1 MKQYII
7 GSMLLSSILLASC
20 SLDETPRSKFS
31 EKEAFSTSK
40 LVYVNSVAN
49 VYSSIGNGLYGSD
62 GGSVHTFQEFSS
74 DASMI
79 PGRQG
84 DWVDGGAW
92 QNIFLHNFESSV
104 SKYNDVWN
112 NLYRVIG
119 LANSSIDRL
128 NKYLGE
134 HPEYA
139 EYVYELRALRAVY
152 YYYVMD
158 LFGQVPL
165 VVSSEVSANEVNQS
179 NRSDVFKFVTS
190 ELAECIPHLSDS
202 KSQNEGEYYGRITKA
217 VAYMCMAKCA
227 INAPVYTIDD
237 TNPTSYSAFVG
248 TDKSGKATA
257 SEEQGKTV
265 SEMGKNIN
273 ITLDG
278 ETRNAW
284 ETAVYCADQIAS
296 LGYRLQPSYAD
307 NFIVANQNSVENIW
321 TRPND
326 CVNYKID
333 DYNIVRTLHYNHGG
347 AIGYQGWNGA
357 CSSKQ
362 QMLVYGYGTANPDP
376 RLKLNFYTDKDYMEE
391 TGKAVEDGAVKGKD
405 LEYMPL
411 AVKVDFTATD
421 DPHAMKCAGARM
433 KKYEFDKSTT
443 QQYSFNN
450 DLVIWRYADALLLKA
465 EAEYRMGNK
474 AEALTIVNEVRGRV
488 AATPRTELTLNDILN
503 ERMLELAWEGV
514 RRQDQIRFCTFTE
527 PTADRFKGVT
537 HNASAGDYN
546 DDTQGYTMV
555 YPIPYA
561 VLNLNKKLHQ
571 NPGYT
576 K

>member
-20 SLDETPRSKFS
+20 SLEETPRSKFS
-31 EKEAFSTSK
+31 EEEAFSTPK
-40 LVYVNSVAN
+40 LVYVNTVAN

-139 EYVYELRALRAVY
+139 DYVYELRALRAVY

-165 VVSSEVSANEVNQS
+165 VVSSEVSANEVEQS

-237 TNPTSYSAFVG
+237 TTPTSYSAFVG

-391 TGKAVEDGAVKGKD
+391 TGKAVEDGATDKP

-411 AVKVDFTATD
+411 AVKVDFSAAD

-443 QQYSFNN
+443 QQYNFNN

-474 AEALTIVNEVRGRV
+474 AEALTIVNEVRARV
-488 AATPRTELTLNDILN
+488 AATPRTELTLNDILD

-514 RRQDQIRFCTFTE
+514 RRPDQIRFCTFTE

-561 VLNLNKKLHQ
+561 VLNLNKKLNQ

>member
-7 GSMLLSSILLASC
+7 GSMLLSSVLLAGC
-20 SLDETPRSKFS
+20 SLDENPRSKFS
-31 EKEAFSTSK
+31 EEEAFSTSK
-40 LVYVNSVAN
+40 LVYVNTVAN

-165 VVSSEVSANEVNQS
+165 VVSSEVSANEVAQS

-237 TNPTSYSAFVG
+237 TTPTSYSAFVG

-278 ETRNAW
+278 KTRNAW
-284 ETAVYCADQIAS
+284 ETAAYCADQIAS

-326 CVNYKID
+326 CVNYKIE

-391 TGKAVEDGAVKGKD
+391 TGKAVEDGATGKD

-411 AVKVDFTATD
+411 AVKVDFSAAD
-421 DPHAMKCAGARM
+421 DPHAMKCSGARM

-488 AATPRTELTLNDILN
+488 AATPRTELTLNDILD

-561 VLNLNKKLHQ
+561 VLNLNKKLGQ

>member
-31 EKEAFSTSK
+31 EEEAFSTPK
-40 LVYVNSVAN
+40 LVYVNTVAN

-165 VVSSEVSANEVNQS
+165 VVSSQVSANEVAQS

-237 TNPTSYSAFVG
+237 TTPTSYSAFVG

-278 ETRNAW
+278 KTRNAW
-284 ETAVYCADQIAS
+284 ETAAYCADQIAS

-326 CVNYKID
+326 CVNYKIE

-391 TGKAVEDGAVKGKD
+391 TGKAVEDGATDKP

-411 AVKVDFTATD
+411 AVKVDFTAAD
-421 DPHAMKCAGARM
+421 DPHAMKCSGARM

-474 AEALTIVNEVRGRV
+474 AKALTIVNEVRGRV
-488 AATPRTELTLNDILN
+488 AATPRTELTLNDILD

-561 VLNLNKKLHQ
+561 VLNLNKKLDQ

>member
-31 EKEAFSTSK
+31 EEEAFSTPK
-40 LVYVNSVAN
+40 LVYVNTVAN

-128 NKYLGE
+128 NKYLDE

-165 VVSSEVSANEVNQS
+165 VVSSQVSANEVAQS

-217 VAYMCMAKCA
+217 VAYMCMARCA
-227 INAPVYTIDD
+227 INAPVYTIDN
-237 TNPTSYSAFVG
+237 TTPTSYSAFVG

-278 ETRNAW
+278 KTRNAW
-284 ETAVYCADQIAS
+284 ETAAYCADQIAS

-326 CVNYKID
+326 CVNYKIE

-391 TGKAVEDGAVKGKD
+391 TGKAVEDGATDKP

-411 AVKVDFTATD
+411 AVKVDFTAAD
-421 DPHAMKCAGARM
+421 DPHAMKCSGARM

-488 AATPRTELTLNDILN
+488 AATPRTELTLNDILD

-561 VLNLNKKLHQ
+561 VLNLNKKLGQ

>member
-31 EKEAFSTSK
+31 EEEAFSTPK
-40 LVYVNSVAN
+40 LVYVNTVAN

-128 NKYLGE
+128 NKYLDE

-165 VVSSEVSANEVNQS
+165 VVSSQVSANEVAQS

-237 TNPTSYSAFVG
+237 TTPTSYSAFVG

-278 ETRNAW
+278 KTRNAW
-284 ETAVYCADQIAS
+284 ETAAYCADQIAS

-326 CVNYKID
+326 CVNYKIE

-391 TGKAVEDGAVKGKD
+391 TGKAVEDGATDKP

-411 AVKVDFTATD
+411 AVKVDFTASD
-421 DPHAMKCAGARM
+421 DPHAMKCSGARM

-488 AATPRTELTLNDILN
+488 AATPRTELTLNDILD

-561 VLNLNKKLHQ
+561 VLNLNKKLDQ

>member
-1 MKQYII
+1 M
-7 GSMLLSSILLASC
+7 
-20 SLDETPRSKFS
+20 
-31 EKEAFSTSK
+31 
-40 LVYVNSVAN
+40 AN

-74 DASMI
+74 DASII

-128 NKYLGE
+128 NKYLGD

-139 EYVYELRALRAVY
+139 DYVYELRALRAIY

-165 VVSSEVSANEVNQS
+165 VVSSEINANEVAQS

-237 TNPTSYSAFVG
+237 TAPTSYNAFVG

-257 SEEQGKTV
+257 SEELGKNV
-265 SEMGKNIN
+265 SEMGKGIS
-273 ITLDG
+273 ISLDG

-284 ETAVYCADQIAS
+284 ETAAYCADQITC

-326 CVNYKID
+326 CVNYKIE

-391 TGKAVEDGAVKGKD
+391 TGKAVEDGATDKP
-405 LEYMPL
+405 LEYMPM
-411 AVKVDFTATD
+411 AVKVDFSASD
-421 DPHAMKCAGARM
+421 DPHAMKCSGARM

-474 AEALTIVNEVRGRV
+474 AEALTIVNEVRARV
-488 AATPRTELTLNDILN
+488 AATPRTELTLNDILD

-514 RRQDQIRFCTFTE
+514 RRPDQIRFCTFTE
-527 PTADRFKGVT
+527 PTADRFNGVT

-561 VLNLNKKLHQ
+561 VLNLNKNLKQ

>member
-31 EKEAFSTSK
+31 EEEAFSTPK
-40 LVYVNSVAN
+40 LVYVNTVAN

-139 EYVYELRALRAVY
+139 DYVYELRALRAVY

-165 VVSSEVSANEVNQS
+165 VVSSEVSANEVEQS
-179 NRSDVFKFVTS
+179 NRSNVFKFVTS

-237 TNPTSYSAFVG
+237 TTPTSYSAFVG

-284 ETAVYCADQIAS
+284 ETAAYCADQIAS

-326 CVNYKID
+326 CVNYKIE

-391 TGKAVEDGAVKGKD
+391 TGKAVEDGATDKP

-411 AVKVDFTATD
+411 AVKVDFSAAD

-488 AATPRTELTLNDILN
+488 AATPRTELTLNDILD

-561 VLNLNKKLHQ
+561 VLNLNKKLDQ

>member
-139 EYVYELRALRAVY
+139 GYVYELRALRAVY

-257 SEEQGKTV
+257 SEDQGKTV
-265 SEMGKNIN
+265 SEMGKNIS

-326 CVNYKID
+326 CVNYKIE

-391 TGKAVEDGAVKGKD
+391 TGKAVEDGATGKD

-411 AVKVDFTATD
+411 AVKVDFTAAD
-421 DPHAMKCAGARM
+421 DKHAMKCAGARM

-474 AEALTIVNEVRGRV
+474 AEALTIVNEVRARV
-488 AATPRTELTLNDILN
+488 AATPRTELTLNDILD

-514 RRQDQIRFCTFTE
+514 RRPDQIRFCTFTE
-527 PTADRFKGVT
+527 PTADRFNGVT

>member
-31 EKEAFSTSK
+31 EEEAFSTPK
-40 LVYVNSVAN
+40 LVYVNTVAN

-128 NKYLGE
+128 NKYLDE

-165 VVSSEVSANEVNQS
+165 VVSSQVSANEVAQS

-237 TNPTSYSAFVG
+237 TTPTSYSAFVG

-278 ETRNAW
+278 KTRNAW
-284 ETAVYCADQIAS
+284 ETAAYCADQIAS

-326 CVNYKID
+326 CVNYKIE

-391 TGKAVEDGAVKGKD
+391 TGKAVEDGATDKP

-411 AVKVDFTATD
+411 AVKVDFTAAD
-421 DPHAMKCAGARM
+421 DPHAMKCSGARM

-488 AATPRTELTLNDILN
+488 AATLRTELTLNDILD

>member
-31 EKEAFSTSK
+31 EEEAFSTPK
-40 LVYVNSVAN
+40 LVYVNTVAN

-84 DWVDGGAW
+84 DWVDGGTW

-104 SKYNDVWN
+104 STYNDVWN

-237 TNPTSYSAFVG
+237 TTPTSYSAFVG

-326 CVNYKID
+326 CVNYKIE

-391 TGKAVEDGAVKGKD
+391 TGKAVEDGATGKD

-450 DLVIWRYADALLLKA
+450 DLVIWRYADVLLLKA

-488 AATPRTELTLNDILN
+488 AATPRTELTLNDILD

>member
-31 EKEAFSTSK
+31 EEEAFSTPK
-40 LVYVNSVAN
+40 LVYVNTVAN

-139 EYVYELRALRAVY
+139 DYVYELRALRAVY

-165 VVSSEVSANEVNQS
+165 VVSSEVSANEVEQS

-237 TNPTSYSAFVG
+237 TTPTSYSAFVG

-284 ETAVYCADQIAS
+284 ETAAYCADQIAS

-326 CVNYKID
+326 CVNYKIE

-391 TGKAVEDGAVKGKD
+391 TGKAVEDGATDKP

-411 AVKVDFTATD
+411 AVKVDFSAAD

-474 AEALTIVNEVRGRV
+474 AEALTIVNEVRARV
-488 AATPRTELTLNDILN
+488 AATPRTELTLNDILD
-503 ERMLELAWEGV
+503 ERILELAWEGV

-561 VLNLNKKLHQ
+561 VLNLNKKLGQ

>member
-227 INAPVYTIDD
+227 INAPVYNIDD

-391 TGKAVEDGAVKGKD
+391 TGKAVEDGATGKD

-465 EAEYRMGNK
+465 EAEYRMGKK

-488 AATPRTELTLNDILN
+488 AATPRTELTLNDILD

-561 VLNLNKKLHQ
+561 VLNLNKKLGQ

>member
-31 EKEAFSTSK
+31 EEEAFSTPK
-40 LVYVNSVAN
+40 LVYVNTVAN

-158 LFGQVPL
+158 FFGQVPL
-165 VVSSEVSANEVNQS
+165 VVSSAVSANDVEQS

-237 TNPTSYSAFVG
+237 TTPTSYSAFVG

-278 ETRNAW
+278 KTRNAW
-284 ETAVYCADQIAS
+284 KTAVYCADQIAS

-307 NFIVANQNSVENIW
+307 NFIVTNQNSVENIW

-326 CVNYKID
+326 CVNYKIE

-347 AIGYQGWNGA
+347 AIGYEGWNGA

-362 QMLVYGYGTANPDP
+362 QMLVYDYGTDNPDP

-391 TGKAVEDGAVKGKD
+391 TGKAVEDGATGKD
-405 LEYMPL
+405 LEYMPM
-411 AVKVDFTATD
+411 AVKVDFSAAD

-433 KKYEFDKSTT
+433 KKYEFDKSAT

-474 AEALTIVNEVRGRV
+474 AEALTIVNEVRARV

-514 RRQDQIRFCTFTE
+514 RRPDQIRFCTFTE

-546 DDTQGYTMV
+546 DDAQGYTMV

-561 VLNLNKKLHQ
+561 VLNLNKKLNQ

>member
-31 EKEAFSTSK
+31 EEEAFSTPK
-40 LVYVNSVAN
+40 LVYVNTVAN

-128 NKYLGE
+128 NKYLSE

-165 VVSSEVSANEVNQS
+165 VVSSAVSANDVEQS

-237 TNPTSYSAFVG
+237 TTPTSYSAFVG

-278 ETRNAW
+278 KTRNAW

-326 CVNYKID
+326 CVNYKIE

-347 AIGYQGWNGA
+347 AIGYEGWNGA

-362 QMLVYGYGTANPDP
+362 QMLVYDYGTDNPDP

-391 TGKAVEDGAVKGKD
+391 TGKAVEDGATGKD
-405 LEYMPL
+405 LEYMPM
-411 AVKVDFTATD
+411 AVKVDFSAAD

-433 KKYEFDKSTT
+433 KKYEFDKSAT

-450 DLVIWRYADALLLKA
+450 DLVIWRYADVLLLKA

-474 AEALTIVNEVRGRV
+474 AEALTIVNEVRARV

-514 RRQDQIRFCTFTE
+514 RRPDQIRFCTFTE

-561 VLNLNKKLHQ
+561 VLNLNKKLNQ

>member
-31 EKEAFSTSK
+31 EEEAFSTPK
-40 LVYVNSVAN
+40 LVYVNTVAN

-139 EYVYELRALRAVY
+139 DYVYELRALRAVY

-237 TNPTSYSAFVG
+237 TTPTSYSAFVG

-326 CVNYKID
+326 CVNYKIE

-391 TGKAVEDGAVKGKD
+391 TGKAVEDGATDKP

-411 AVKVDFTATD
+411 AVKVDFSAAD

-488 AATPRTELTLNDILN
+488 AATPRTELTLNDILD

-561 VLNLNKKLHQ
+561 VLNLNKKLDQ

>member
-31 EKEAFSTSK
+31 EEEAFSTPK
-40 LVYVNSVAN
+40 LVYVNTVAN

-128 NKYLGE
+128 NKYLDE

-165 VVSSEVSANEVNQS
+165 VVSSQVSANEVNQS

-227 INAPVYTIDD
+227 INAPVYNIDD
-237 TNPTSYSAFVG
+237 TTPTSYSAFVG

-278 ETRNAW
+278 KTRNAW
-284 ETAVYCADQIAS
+284 ETAAYCADQIAS

-326 CVNYKID
+326 CVNYKIE

-391 TGKAVEDGAVKGKD
+391 TGKAVEDGATDKP

-411 AVKVDFTATD
+411 AVKVDFSAAD

-474 AEALTIVNEVRGRV
+474 AEALTIVNEVRARV
-488 AATPRTELTLNDILN
+488 AATPRTELTLNDILD

-514 RRQDQIRFCTFTE
+514 RRPDQIRFCTFTE

-561 VLNLNKKLHQ
+561 VLNLNKKLGQ

>member
-31 EKEAFSTSK
+31 EEEAFSTPK
-40 LVYVNSVAN
+40 LVYVNTVAN

-139 EYVYELRALRAVY
+139 DYVYELRALRAVY

-165 VVSSEVSANEVNQS
+165 VVSSEVSANEVEQS

-237 TNPTSYSAFVG
+237 TTPTSYCAFVG

-278 ETRNAW
+278 KTRNAW

-326 CVNYKID
+326 CVNYKIE

-391 TGKAVEDGAVKGKD
+391 TGKAVEDGATDKP

-411 AVKVDFTATD
+411 AVKVDFSAAD

-474 AEALTIVNEVRGRV
+474 AEALTIVNEVRARV
-488 AATPRTELTLNDILN
+488 AATPRTELTLNDILD

-561 VLNLNKKLHQ
+561 VLNLNKKLDQ

>member
-31 EKEAFSTSK
+31 EEEAFSTPK
-40 LVYVNSVAN
+40 LVYVNTVAN

-165 VVSSEVSANEVNQS
+165 VVSSQVSANEVAQS

-237 TNPTSYSAFVG
+237 TTPTSYSAFVG

-326 CVNYKID
+326 CVNYKIE

-391 TGKAVEDGAVKGKD
+391 TGKAVEDGATDKP

-411 AVKVDFTATD
+411 AVKVDFTAAD
-421 DPHAMKCAGARM
+421 DPHAMKCSGARM

-488 AATPRTELTLNDILN
+488 AATPRTELTLNDILD

-561 VLNLNKKLHQ
+561 VLNLNKKLGQ

>member
-31 EKEAFSTSK
+31 EEEAFSTPK
-40 LVYVNSVAN
+40 LVYVNTVAN

-237 TNPTSYSAFVG
+237 TTPTSYSAFVG

-326 CVNYKID
+326 CVNYKIE

-362 QMLVYGYGTANPDP
+362 QMQVYGYGTANPDP

-391 TGKAVEDGAVKGKD
+391 TGKAVEDGATGKD

-411 AVKVDFTATD
+411 AVKVDFSAAD

-561 VLNLNKKLHQ
+561 VLNLNKKLGQ

>member
-31 EKEAFSTSK
+31 EEEAFSTPK
-40 LVYVNSVAN
+40 LVYVNTVAN

-128 NKYLGE
+128 NKYLDE

-165 VVSSEVSANEVNQS
+165 VVSSEVSANEVAQS

-237 TNPTSYSAFVG
+237 TTPTSYSAFVG

-278 ETRNAW
+278 KTRNAW
-284 ETAVYCADQIAS
+284 ETAAYCADQIAS

-326 CVNYKID
+326 CVNYKIE

-391 TGKAVEDGAVKGKD
+391 TGKAVEDGATDKP

-411 AVKVDFTATD
+411 AVKVDFTAAD
-421 DPHAMKCAGARM
+421 DPHAMKCSGARM

-488 AATPRTELTLNDILN
+488 AATPRTELTLNDILD

-561 VLNLNKKLHQ
+561 VLNLNKKLGQ

>member
-31 EKEAFSTSK
+31 EEEAFSTPK
-40 LVYVNSVAN
+40 LVYVNTVAN

-128 NKYLGE
+128 NKYLDE

-165 VVSSEVSANEVNQS
+165 VVSSQVSADEVAQS

-237 TNPTSYSAFVG
+237 TTPTSYSAFVG

-278 ETRNAW
+278 KTRNAW
-284 ETAVYCADQIAS
+284 ETAAYCADQIAS

-326 CVNYKID
+326 CVNYKIE

-391 TGKAVEDGAVKGKD
+391 TGKAVEDGATDKP

-411 AVKVDFTATD
+411 AVKVDFTAAD
-421 DPHAMKCAGARM
+421 DPHAMKCSGARM

-488 AATPRTELTLNDILN
+488 AATPRTELTLNDILD

-561 VLNLNKKLHQ
+561 VLNLNKKLGQ

>member
-31 EKEAFSTSK
+31 EEEAFSTPK
-40 LVYVNSVAN
+40 LVYVNTVAN

-139 EYVYELRALRAVY
+139 DYVYELRALRAVY

-165 VVSSEVSANEVNQS
+165 VVSSEVSANEVEQS

-237 TNPTSYSAFVG
+237 TTPTSYSAFVG

-284 ETAVYCADQIAS
+284 ETAAYCADQIAS

-326 CVNYKID
+326 CVNYKIE

-391 TGKAVEDGAVKGKD
+391 TGKAVEDGATDKP

-411 AVKVDFTATD
+411 AVKVDFSAAD

-488 AATPRTELTLNDILN
+488 AATPRTELTLNDILD

-561 VLNLNKKLHQ
+561 VLNLNKKLGQ

>member
-31 EKEAFSTSK
+31 EEEAFSTPK
-40 LVYVNSVAN
+40 LVYVNTVAN

-128 NKYLGE
+128 NKYLDE

-165 VVSSEVSANEVNQS
+165 VVSSQVSANEVAQS

-237 TNPTSYSAFVG
+237 TTPTSYSAFVG

-278 ETRNAW
+278 KTRNAW
-284 ETAVYCADQIAS
+284 ETAAYCADQIAS

-326 CVNYKID
+326 CVNYKIE

-391 TGKAVEDGAVKGKD
+391 TGKAVEDGATDKP

-411 AVKVDFTATD
+411 AVKVDFTAAD
-421 DPHAMKCAGARM
+421 DPHAMKCSGARM

-488 AATPRTELTLNDILN
+488 AATPRTELTLNDILD

-571 NPGYT
+571 NSGYT

>member
-31 EKEAFSTSK
+31 EEEAFSTPK
-40 LVYVNSVAN
+40 LVYVNTVAN

-128 NKYLGE
+128 NKYLDE
-134 HPEYA
+134 HLEYA

-165 VVSSEVSANEVNQS
+165 VVSSEVSANEVAQS

-237 TNPTSYSAFVG
+237 TTPTSYSAFVG

-278 ETRNAW
+278 KTRNAW
-284 ETAVYCADQIAS
+284 ETAAYCADQIAS

-326 CVNYKID
+326 CVNYKIE

-391 TGKAVEDGAVKGKD
+391 TGKAVEDGATDKP

-411 AVKVDFTATD
+411 AVKVDFTAAD
-421 DPHAMKCAGARM
+421 DPHAMKCSGARM

-488 AATPRTELTLNDILN
+488 AATPRTELTLNDILD

-561 VLNLNKKLHQ
+561 VLNLNKRLGQ

>member
-7 GSMLLSSILLASC
+7 SSMLLSSVLLAGC
-20 SLDETPRSKFS
+20 SLDENPRSKFS
-31 EKEAFSTSK
+31 EEEAFSTSK
-40 LVYVNSVAN
+40 LVYVNTVAN

-139 EYVYELRALRAVY
+139 DYVYELRALRAVY

-237 TNPTSYSAFVG
+237 TAPTSYNAFVG

-257 SEEQGKTV
+257 SEEQGKNV
-265 SEMGKNIN
+265 SEMGKKIN

-278 ETRNAW
+278 KTRNAW
-284 ETAVYCADQIAS
+284 ETAAYCADQIAN

-376 RLKLNFYTDKDYMEE
+376 RLKLNFYTDKDY
-391 TGKAVEDGAVKGKD
+391 
-405 LEYMPL
+405 
-411 AVKVDFTATD
+411 
-421 DPHAMKCAGARM
+421 
-433 KKYEFDKSTT
+433 
-443 QQYSFNN
+443 
-450 DLVIWRYADALLLKA
+450 
-465 EAEYRMGNK
+465 
-474 AEALTIVNEVRGRV
+474 
-488 AATPRTELTLNDILN
+488 
-503 ERMLELAWEGV
+503 
-514 RRQDQIRFCTFTE
+514 
-527 PTADRFKGVT
+527 
-537 HNASAGDYN
+537 
-546 DDTQGYTMV
+546 
-555 YPIPYA
+555 IP
-561 VLNLNKKLHQ
+561 Q
-571 NPGYT
+571 FGIT
-576 K
+576 SSI

>member
-31 EKEAFSTSK
+31 EEEAFSTPK
-40 LVYVNSVAN
+40 LVYVNTVAN

-139 EYVYELRALRAVY
+139 DYVYELRALRAVY

-165 VVSSEVSANEVNQS
+165 VVSSEVSANEVEQS

-237 TNPTSYSAFVG
+237 TTPTSYSAFVG

-284 ETAVYCADQIAS
+284 ETAAYCADQIAS

-326 CVNYKID
+326 CVNYKIE

-391 TGKAVEDGAVKGKD
+391 TGKAVEDGATDKP

-411 AVKVDFTATD
+411 AVKVDFSAAD

-474 AEALTIVNEVRGRV
+474 AEALMIVNEVRARV
-488 AATPRTELTLNDILN
+488 AATPRTELTLNDILD

-514 RRQDQIRFCTFTE
+514 RRPDQIRFCTFTE
-527 PTADRFKGVT
+527 PTVDRFKGVT

-561 VLNLNKKLHQ
+561 VLNLNKKLDQ

>member
-31 EKEAFSTSK
+31 EEEAFSTPK
-40 LVYVNSVAN
+40 LVYVNTVAN

-165 VVSSEVSANEVNQS
+165 VVSSQVSANEVEQS

-237 TNPTSYSAFVG
+237 TTPTSYSAFVG

-284 ETAVYCADQIAS
+284 ETAAYCADQIAS

-326 CVNYKID
+326 CVNYKIE

-391 TGKAVEDGAVKGKD
+391 TGKAVEDGATDKP

-488 AATPRTELTLNDILN
+488 AATPRTELTLNDILD

-561 VLNLNKKLHQ
+561 VLNLNKKLDQ

>member
-31 EKEAFSTSK
+31 EEEAFSTPK

-237 TNPTSYSAFVG
+237 TTPTSYSAFVG

-391 TGKAVEDGAVKGKD
+391 TGKAVEDGATGKD

-421 DPHAMKCAGARM
+421 DPHAMKCSGARM

-443 QQYSFNN
+443 QQFSFNN

-465 EAEYRMGNK
+465 EAEYRMDNK

-488 AATPRTELTLNDILN
+488 AATPRTELTLNDILD

-527 PTADRFKGVT
+527 PTADRFTGVT

>member
-31 EKEAFSTSK
+31 EEEAFSTPK
-40 LVYVNSVAN
+40 LVYVNTVAN

-165 VVSSEVSANEVNQS
+165 VVSSQVSANEVNQS

-237 TNPTSYSAFVG
+237 TTPTSYSAFVG
-248 TDKSGKATA
+248 IDKSGKATA
-257 SEEQGKTV
+257 SEEQGNAI
-265 SEMGKNIN
+265 SEMGKKIN

-284 ETAVYCADQIAS
+284 ETAAYCADQIAS

-326 CVNYKID
+326 CVNYKIE

-391 TGKAVEDGAVKGKD
+391 TGKAVEDGATDKP

-411 AVKVDFTATD
+411 AVKVDFTAAD
-421 DPHAMKCAGARM
+421 DPHAMKCSGARM

-465 EAEYRMGNK
+465 EAEYRMGKK

-527 PTADRFKGVT
+527 PTADRFQGVT

-561 VLNLNKKLHQ
+561 VLNLNKKLGQ

>member
-31 EKEAFSTSK
+31 EEEAFSTPK
-40 LVYVNSVAN
+40 LVYVNTVAN

-84 DWVDGGAW
+84 EWVDGGAW

-237 TNPTSYSAFVG
+237 TTPTSYSAFVG

-391 TGKAVEDGAVKGKD
+391 TGKAVEDGATGKD

-411 AVKVDFTATD
+411 AVKVDFTAAD
-421 DPHAMKCAGARM
+421 DPHAMKCSGARM

-450 DLVIWRYADALLLKA
+450 DLVIWRYADVLLLKA

-488 AATPRTELTLNDILN
+488 AATPRTELTLNDILD

-561 VLNLNKKLHQ
+561 VLNLNKKLGQ

>member
-31 EKEAFSTSK
+31 EEEAFSTPK
-40 LVYVNSVAN
+40 LVYVNTVAN

-128 NKYLGE
+128 NKYLDE

-165 VVSSEVSANEVNQS
+165 VVSSQVSANEVAQS

-237 TNPTSYSAFVG
+237 TTPTSYSAFVG

-278 ETRNAW
+278 KTRNAW
-284 ETAVYCADQIAS
+284 ETAAYCADQIAS

-326 CVNYKID
+326 CVNYKIE

-362 QMLVYGYGTANPDP
+362 QMLVYGYGTATPDP

-391 TGKAVEDGAVKGKD
+391 TGKAVEDGATDKP

-411 AVKVDFTATD
+411 AVKVDFTAAD
-421 DPHAMKCAGARM
+421 DPHAMKCSGARM

-488 AATPRTELTLNDILN
+488 AATPRTELTLNDILD

-561 VLNLNKKLHQ
+561 VLNLNKKLGQ

>member
-237 TNPTSYSAFVG
+237 TTPTSYSAFVG

-257 SEEQGKTV
+257 SEEQGNTV
-265 SEMGKNIN
+265 SEMGKNIT

-391 TGKAVEDGAVKGKD
+391 TGKAVEDGATGKD

-465 EAEYRMGNK
+465 EAEYRMDNK

-488 AATPRTELTLNDILN
+488 AATPRTELTLNDILD

>member
-31 EKEAFSTSK
+31 EEEAFSTPK
-40 LVYVNSVAN
+40 LVYVNTVAN

-128 NKYLGE
+128 NKYLDE

-165 VVSSEVSANEVNQS
+165 VVSSQVSANEVAQS

-237 TNPTSYSAFVG
+237 TTPTSYSAFVG

-278 ETRNAW
+278 KTRNAW
-284 ETAVYCADQIAS
+284 ETAAYCADQIAS

-326 CVNYKID
+326 CVNYKIE

-391 TGKAVEDGAVKGKD
+391 TGKAVEDGATDKP

-411 AVKVDFTATD
+411 AVKVDFTAAD
-421 DPHAMKCAGARM
+421 DPHAMKCSGARM

-561 VLNLNKKLHQ
+561 VLNLNKKLKQ

>member
-31 EKEAFSTSK
+31 EQEAFSTPK
-40 LVYVNSVAN
+40 LTYVNTVAN

-128 NKYLGE
+128 NKYLDE

-165 VVSSEVSANEVNQS
+165 VVSSEVSANEVEQS

-237 TNPTSYSAFVG
+237 TTPTSYSAFVG

-284 ETAVYCADQIAS
+284 ETAAYCADQIAS

-326 CVNYKID
+326 CVNYKIE

-391 TGKAVEDGAVKGKD
+391 TGKAVEDGATDKP

-411 AVKVDFTATD
+411 AVKVDFSAAD

-474 AEALTIVNEVRGRV
+474 AEALTIVNEVRARV
-488 AATPRTELTLNDILN
+488 AATPRTELTLNDILD

-514 RRQDQIRFCTFTE
+514 RRPDQIRFCTFTE

-561 VLNLNKKLHQ
+561 VLNLNKKLNQ

>member
-31 EKEAFSTSK
+31 EEEAFSTPK
-40 LVYVNSVAN
+40 LVYVNTVAN

-165 VVSSEVSANEVNQS
+165 VVSSQVSANEVAQS

-237 TNPTSYSAFVG
+237 TTPTSYSAFVG

-278 ETRNAW
+278 KTRNAW
-284 ETAVYCADQIAS
+284 ETAAYCADQIAS

-326 CVNYKID
+326 CVNYKIE

-391 TGKAVEDGAVKGKD
+391 TGKAVEDGATDKP

-411 AVKVDFTATD
+411 AVKVDFTAAD
-421 DPHAMKCAGARM
+421 DPHAMKCSGARM

-474 AEALTIVNEVRGRV
+474 ADALTIVNEVRSRA

-561 VLNLNKKLHQ
+561 VLNLNKKLNQ

>member
-31 EKEAFSTSK
+31 EEEAFSTPK
-40 LVYVNSVAN
+40 LVYVNTVAN

-165 VVSSEVSANEVNQS
+165 VVSSQVSANEVAQS

-237 TNPTSYSAFVG
+237 TTPTSYSAFVG

-278 ETRNAW
+278 KTRNAW
-284 ETAVYCADQIAS
+284 ETAAYCADQIAS

-326 CVNYKID
+326 CVNYKIE

-391 TGKAVEDGAVKGKD
+391 TGKAVEDGATDKP

-411 AVKVDFTATD
+411 AVKVDFTAAD
-421 DPHAMKCAGARM
+421 DPHAMKCSGARM

-488 AATPRTELTLNDILN
+488 AATPRTELTLNDILD

-514 RRQDQIRFCTFTE
+514 RRQDQIRFCTFTD
-527 PTADRFKGVT
+527 PTADRFKGVA

-561 VLNLNKKLHQ
+561 VLNLNKKLGQ

>member
-31 EKEAFSTSK
+31 EEEAFSTPK
-40 LVYVNSVAN
+40 LVYVNTVAN

-128 NKYLGE
+128 NKYLDE

-165 VVSSEVSANEVNQS
+165 VVSSQVSANEVAQS

-227 INAPVYTIDD
+227 INAPVYTIDN
-237 TNPTSYSAFVG
+237 TTPTSYSAFVG

-278 ETRNAW
+278 KTRNAW
-284 ETAVYCADQIAS
+284 ETAAYCADQIAS

-326 CVNYKID
+326 CVNYKIE

-391 TGKAVEDGAVKGKD
+391 TGKAVEDGATDKP

-411 AVKVDFTATD
+411 AVKVDFTAAD
-421 DPHAMKCAGARM
+421 DPHAMKCSGARM

-488 AATPRTELTLNDILN
+488 AATPRTELTLNDILD

-561 VLNLNKKLHQ
+561 VLNLNKKLGQ

>member
-31 EKEAFSTSK
+31 EEEAFSTPK
-40 LVYVNSVAN
+40 LVYVNTVAN

-165 VVSSEVSANEVNQS
+165 VVSSQVSANEVAQS

-237 TNPTSYSAFVG
+237 TTPTSYSAFVG

-278 ETRNAW
+278 KTRNAW
-284 ETAVYCADQIAS
+284 ETAAYCADQIAS

-326 CVNYKID
+326 CVNYKIE

-391 TGKAVEDGAVKGKD
+391 TGKAVEDGATDKP

-411 AVKVDFTATD
+411 AVKVDFTAAD
-421 DPHAMKCAGARM
+421 DPHAMKCSGARM

-443 QQYSFNN
+443 QQFSFNN

-474 AEALTIVNEVRGRV
+474 AKALTIVNEVRGRV

>member
-31 EKEAFSTSK
+31 EEEAFSTPK
-40 LVYVNSVAN
+40 LVYVNTVAN

-139 EYVYELRALRAVY
+139 DYVYELRALRAVY

-165 VVSSEVSANEVNQS
+165 VVSSEVSANEVEQS

-237 TNPTSYSAFVG
+237 TTPTSYSAFVG

-284 ETAVYCADQIAS
+284 ETAAYCADQIAS

-326 CVNYKID
+326 CVNYKIE

-391 TGKAVEDGAVKGKD
+391 TGKAVEDGATDKP

-411 AVKVDFTATD
+411 AVKVDFSAAD

-474 AEALTIVNEVRGRV
+474 AEALTIVNEVRARV
-488 AATPRTELTLNDILN
+488 AATPRTELTLNDILD

-514 RRQDQIRFCTFTE
+514 RRPDQIRFCTFTE

-561 VLNLNKKLHQ
+561 VLNLNKKLGQ

>member
-31 EKEAFSTSK
+31 EEEAFSTPK

-237 TNPTSYSAFVG
+237 TTPTSYSAFVG

-391 TGKAVEDGAVKGKD
+391 TGKAVEDGATGKD

-411 AVKVDFTATD
+411 AVKVDFTAAD
-421 DPHAMKCAGARM
+421 DPHAMKCSGARM

-450 DLVIWRYADALLLKA
+450 DLVIWRYADVLLLKA

-488 AATPRTELTLNDILN
+488 AATLRTELTLNDILD